1 MVAQAAS
8 GSNHN
13 VQVAIQRIDAF
24 IDAAG
29 NKKRAPTLS
38 EILLLDALL
47 SKLQVLLDEEMIQ
60 AGETTTDK

>member
-1 MVAQAAS
+1 MVSQAAS

-13 VQVAIQRIDAF
+13 VQVAIERIDSF

-29 NKKRAPTLS
+29 YKKRTPTLS

-60 AGETTTDK
+60 AGEATSDK